1 MKLLRQLVMFA
12 GVGGCATLAH
22 VLTAWSLMQF
32 SPVEPYL
39 ANLVGACLGYG
50 VSFLGNALL
59 TFGVRQRLGFYA
71 VRYLLV
77 SLVSLVL
84 TTIELALVT
93 RLGLSNHAY
102 ALVVLLTVPPAT
114 FLVAKFWVFADS
126 ARTPPGDRPEHAIG
140 AVSRDLPL

>member
-1 MKLLRQLVMFA
+1 MNLLRQLVLFA

-22 VLTAWSLMQF
+22 VFTAWSLMEL
-32 SPVEPYL
+32 SILAPYL
-39 ANLVGACLGYG
+39 ANLAGACLGYG
-50 VSFLGNALL
+50 VSFIGNAWL

-77 SLVSLVL
+77 SFISLIL
-84 TTIELALVT
+84 TTFELAIVT

-102 ALVVLLTVPPAT
+102 ALIVLLTVPPVT
-114 FLVAKFWVFADS
+114 FLVAKFWVFAGS
-126 ARTPPGDRPEHAIG
+126 PKPPRDRHEAGIG